1 MQIETKGLGRLALT
15 IGIAFSTQVAA
26 QTRIPDTTVKDTPP
40 DLPPTI
46 QELIGDRT
54 QYSPDVADWVKAMPG
69 ADVNGNGPISGIV
82 QYRGLY
88 GNRVKILLDDVEA
101 VQGCTNSMDPVLH
114 YTSAGLVSELEL
126 ARGIAPISAA
136 TETFGGFVKAVPRTV
151 PFTDDAQYHF
161 KGGATLDAQTV
172 DSGVSGS
179 LLAAMV
185 NNAYRFG
192 VSASA
197 DKGDDYEFPGGTAL
211 ATEYQRQSYGLD
223 VAHQGQHNWSLG
235 AERAESKDTG
245 TPALPMDILSSDADI
260 YKAKYST
267 NVANG
272 ELYADIGAMDVV
284 HIMTNYALRP
294 PPPDKARWRS
304 SRGDAEGRNGS
315 IGFNGTMMGGSYKT
329 GADLVFKENTMRITN
344 PNNTKFFL
352 EGFNNARRDIASLF
366 YEWDGSLGAATE
378 SNIGIRYNQINMD
391 ADEVNGTPAMTMP
404 PAKSLRNEFNAAD
417 RAKTDHNIDVAMNF
431 GLPVSDATT
440 YTLGL
445 GHKTHS
451 PTFQQRYLW
460 IPLQATGGLA
470 DGHNYMGDVD
480 LEPEESW
487 QLEAGVDVD
496 TGGVTLSPRLFY
508 QRIDNYIQGVP
519 SKDPRVIMIS
529 TANGDPNPLQWSN
542 VEAEIFGLDMYWD
555 ARISEDWGLDGT
567 ISYTRGKRRDIED
580 NLYRLAPPN
589 ARTTLYYTPSKW
601 TLRFE
606 NILYDR
612 SRYVSE
618 TNSEPETGGYSL
630 FNLSARYAFRD
641 DTSINLGVSNI
652 FDKYYQEHLN
662 GVNRVRQSDVA
673 VGDTLPGRGRSA
685 FVNLRYDW

>member
-1 MQIETKGLGRLALT
+1 MQKQKTGPGRLVLA
-15 IGIAFSTQVAA
+15 ISIAFSTQAIA
-26 QTRIPDTTVKDTPP
+26 QVQIPDTTVKDTPP

-46 QELIGDRT
+46 QPLTGERT
-54 QYSPDVADWVKAMPG
+54 EYNPDVADWVKAMPG

-82 QYRGLY
+82 QYRGMY

-126 ARGIAPISAA
+126 ARGISPVSNA
-136 TETFGGFVKAVPRTV
+136 TETFGGFVKAVPQSI
-151 PFTDDAQYHF
+151 PFTDQAQYRF
-161 KGGATLDAQTV
+161 KGGATFDAQSADTGL
-172 DSGVSGS
+172 SGAMH
-179 LLAAMV
+179 AAMV

-192 VSASA
+192 ISASA
-197 DKGDDYEFPGGTAL
+197 DKGDDYEFPGGSVL
-211 ATEYQRQSYGLD
+211 ASEYQRHSYGLD

-235 AERAESKDTG
+235 VERAESKDTG

-267 NVANG
+267 NIANG
-272 ELYADIGAMDVV
+272 ELYANIGAMDVEHV
-284 HIMTNYALRP
+284 MTNYALRTP
-294 PPPDKARWRS
+294 PADKARWRS
-304 SRGDAEGRNGS
+304 SRGDAEGRNAT
-315 IGFNGTMMGGSYKT
+315 IGFNGAAMGGTYKT
-329 GADLVFKENTMRITN
+329 GADLVLKKNTMRISN
-344 PNNTKFFL
+344 PNNAMFFL
-352 EGFNNARRDIASLF
+352 EGFNDARRDIASLF
-366 YEWDGSLGAATE
+366 FEWDGGLGAATE
-378 SNIGIRYNQINMD
+378 SNLGIRYNQVDMD
-391 ADEVNGTPAMTMP
+391 ADEVNGTPALAMP
-404 PAKSLRNEFNAAD
+404 PAKSLRDEFNATE
-417 RAKTDHNIDVAMNF
+417 REKTDHNIDVAMNF
-431 GLPVSDATT
+431 GFPVSDITT
-440 YTLGL
+440 ITLGL
-445 GHKTHS
+445 GHKMHS

-470 DGHNYMGDVD
+470 DGRNYIGDID
-480 LEPEESW
+480 LKPEQAW
-487 QLEAGVDVD
+487 QFE
-496 TGGVTLSPRLFY
+496 TGADISTRVATLSPRLFY

-529 TANGDPNPLQWSN
+529 SANGDPHPLQYSN
-542 VEAEIFGLDMYWD
+542 VEAEIYGLDMYWD
-555 ARISEDWGLDGT
+555 VKLHDDWGLDGT

-589 ARTTLYYTPSKW
+589 ARTTLYYTPGKW

-618 TNSEPETGGYSL
+618 TNGEPETGGYSL

-641 DTSINLGVSNI
+641 NTSINLGVSNL

-662 GVNRVRQSDVA
+662 GVNRVMQSDVA

-685 FVNLRYDW
+685 FVNVRYAW